1 MKFAMIDG
9 NRHEA
14 APGLSG
20 TCPIYGHPMIARCG
34 EIRMWHWAHQGSRS
48 CDPWWES
55 ETEWHREWKGRF
67 PKEWQEIIHHS
78 ETGEKHIADV
88 KTGRGW
94 IIEFQHSRISP
105 EERRSRDSF
114 YGRLIWVVN
123 GLRRKKDAEQ
133 FRDAW
138 NVGMPIVQNATI
150 RRVLPERC
158 ALLREWSGCAS
169 HVFIDFGG
177 QSNLWWLFSKGPD
190 KPTYIACF
198 SRPEFLGI
206 HRGAARSAPILS
218 PGEPLLERK
227 RVPIKRT
234 CPIDSE
240 WSSPEFRS
248 QGINKK
254 EGHFWPSP

>member
-34 EIRMWHWAHQGSRS
+34 EVRMWHWAHQGSRS

-78 ETGEKHIADV
+78 GTGEKHIADV

-114 YGRLIWVVN
+114 YGRLIWVVD
-123 GLRRKKDAEQ
+123 GLRRKKDADQ

-138 NVGMPIVQNATI
+138 NAGMPIVQNATI

-206 HRGAARSAPILS
+206 HRGEMPEKAATFEDTVE
-218 PGEPLLERK
+218 GLERFVAQCELQLA
-227 RVPIKRT
+227 RAQSR
-234 CPIDSE
+234 
-240 WSSPEFRS
+240 F
-248 QGINKK
+248 
-254 EGHFWPSP
+254 PSPLAYGAPPRRRF